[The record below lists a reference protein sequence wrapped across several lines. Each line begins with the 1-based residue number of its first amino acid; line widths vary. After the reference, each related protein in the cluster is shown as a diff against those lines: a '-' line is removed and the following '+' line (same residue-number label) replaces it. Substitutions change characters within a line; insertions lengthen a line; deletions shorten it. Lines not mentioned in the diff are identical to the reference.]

1 MYIKICGI
9 TNLNDGQKAL
19 SLGADAIGF
28 IAYPKSKRYIDS
40 KKVKEIVAQLSETYP
55 SSDYVGVFVNAKK
68 EEITPYINAG
78 INIIQFHGNETNDE
92 VNNINIEC
100 KKWKAL
106 AISTTEEIERI
117 NNFNVHRILIDAY
130 DKENYGGT
138 GKLANWELAKK
149 AIKET
154 KKKVI
159 LAGGITARNITQA
172 IQKTNPYG
180 LDLSSGVEKSPGI
193 KDHKKLEEL
202 FKELKKNNYV
212 Q

>member
-9 TNLNDGQKAL
+9 TNLSDGQKAL

-28 IAYPKSKRYIDS
+28 IAYPKSKRYINS
-40 KKVKEIVAQLSETYP
+40 EKVKEIIEQLRETYP
-55 SSDYVGVFVNAKK
+55 NRDYAGVFVNAKK
-68 EEITPYINAG
+68 EEIASYINAG
-78 INIIQFHGNETNDE
+78 INTIQFHGNETNNE
-92 VNNINIEC
+92 INNINTEC

-117 NNFNVHRILIDAY
+117 KAFNVHTILIDAY

-172 IQKTNPYG
+172 IQKTEPYG

-202 FKELKKNNYV
+202 FNELKKNNYIP
-212 Q
+212 